1 MKHLIIFLS
10 LLVTNV
16 LFADV
21 ILPSVFSDHMVLQ
34 QQDDVKFWGWANPD
48 EDVVIS
54 PSWTN
59 ESFKTKANNQAYWE
73 LTVKTPKFGG
83 PFSISIK
90 GYNEVVLNDI
100 LIGEVWLCSG
110 QSNME
115 MSASWGINNGDHEV
129 AASNNPNIRFFT
141 IPKISAETPQNNLT
155 ANWQVCTPTSMKN
168 SSAVAY
174 FFAKK
179 LQTNLKDVPIGL
191 IVSAWGGTPA
201 EIWVPENVINK
212 DETLLQAANNLTP
225 NDYGPTEPGKAFN
238 AMINPLIGYNMAGV
252 LWYQGESNVG
262 ASTYFKT
269 FSALINSWRTLW
281 HKEFPFYFVQIAPY
295 NYGENHFGGVQI
307 RDAQRRVSNE
317 VTNAEMVVISDV
329 STIDD
334 IHPKDKKSVGN
345 RLANIALK
353 KHYKTI
359 DSLVESPNFNTVEF
373 KKNEALVSFDYAEGL
388 YSKDNKSLFEI
399 ANDDKVFHLA
409 TFKLS
414 GTKAVISSKA
424 VKNPKYIRFA
434 WGNNLQSNIFNKA
447 DLPLSSFTTE
457 N

>member
-1 MKHLIIFLS
+1 MKHLTVIFS

-16 LFADV
+16 LFANI

-34 QQDDVKFWGWANPD
+34 QQDDVKFWGWANPT
-48 EDVVIS
+48 EEVVIS

-73 LTVKTPKFGG
+73 LIVKTPKFGG

-90 GYNEVVLNDI
+90 GYNEVILNDI

-115 MSASWGINNGDHEV
+115 MSASWGIDNGEQEV
-129 AASNNPNIRFFT
+129 AEANIPNIRFFT
-141 IPKISAETPQNNLT
+141 VPKISAETPQNNVT
-155 ANWQVCTPTSMKN
+155 ANWQVCTPESMKY
-168 SSAVAY
+168 SSAAAY

-201 EIWVPENVINK
+201 EIWISENIIKNN
-212 DETLLQAANNLTP
+212 ETLLQAANNLAP
-225 NDYGPTEPGKAFN
+225 VNYGPTEPARAFN
-238 AMINPLIGYNMAGV
+238 AMVNPLIGYNIAGA

-262 ASTYFKT
+262 ASTYDKT
-269 FSALINSWRTLW
+269 LSALIKSWRTLW

-317 VTNAEMVVISDV
+317 VINTEMVVISDV
-329 STIDD
+329 SPIDD

-345 RLANIALK
+345 RLGNIALK

-359 DSLVESPNFNTVEF
+359 DNLVESPSFNTVEF
-373 KKNEALVSFDYAEGL
+373 KKNEAIISFKYSEGL
-388 YSKDNKSLFEI
+388 HSKDKKSMFEI
-399 ANDDKVFHLA
+399 ASEDKVFHPA
-409 TFKLS
+409 TYNLK
-414 GTKAVISSKA
+414 GTMAITSSKK
-424 VKNPKYIRFA
+424 VKNPKYARFA

-447 DLPLSSFTTE
+447 NLPLSSFTTE
-457 N
+457 K